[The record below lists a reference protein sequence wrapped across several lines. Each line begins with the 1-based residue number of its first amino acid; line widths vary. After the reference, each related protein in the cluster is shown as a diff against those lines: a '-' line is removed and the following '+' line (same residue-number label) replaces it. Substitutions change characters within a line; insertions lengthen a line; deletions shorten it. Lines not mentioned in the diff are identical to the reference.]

1 MLHSMTI
8 RLIHVHHLATLYLCY
23 GVKCQSG
30 VNWGHW
36 GQKVIFTKNTTSPA
50 DYKVWSHDSCTCVSL
65 TPATKVITLKIHPG
79 SFGVT
84 GVKRSFSLKCCNSS
98 MLHSMTIRLIHV
110 HHLAT
115 LYPCYGVKCQS
126 GVNWGHWGQ
135 KVIFTKNT
143 TSLADYKVWS
153 HDSCTCISLTPAT
166 KNITL
171 KIHPGSFGVT
181 GVKRSFSLK
190 ML

>member
-23 GVKCQSG
+23 GVKCQSW

-50 DYKVWSHDSCTCVSL
+50 DYKVWS
-65 TPATKVITLKIHPG
+65 
-79 SFGVT
+79 
-84 GVKRSFSLKCCNSS
+84 
-98 MLHSMTIRLIHV
+98 
-110 HHLAT
+110 
-115 LYPCYGVKCQS
+115 Y
-126 GVNWGHWGQ
+126 
-135 KVIFTKNT
+135 
-143 TSLADYKVWS
+143 
-153 HDSCTCISLTPAT
+153 DSCTCISLTLAT
-166 KNITL
+166 KVITL
-171 KIHPGSFGVT
+171 KNYPGSFGVT

>member
-1 MLHSMTI
+1 MLWGQMSIWGHWGQKVIFTKNTTSPADCKVWSHDSCTCVSLTPATKVITLKIHLGSFGVTGVKRSFSLKCCNSSMLHSKTI

-36 GQKVIFTKNTTSPA
+36 GQK
-50 DYKVWSHDSCTCVSL
+50 D
-65 TPATKVITLKIHPG
+65 
-79 SFGVT
+79 
-84 GVKRSFSLKCCNSS
+84 
-98 MLHSMTIRLIHV
+98 
-110 HHLAT
+110 
-115 LYPCYGVKCQS
+115 
-126 GVNWGHWGQ
+126 
-135 KVIFTKNT
+135 IFTKNT

-166 KNITL
+166 KIVTL